1 VIVLQGPQSFPFGD
15 LGVALRLNLSLAFA
29 ICIFGLREDPEEVF
43 TLLRR
48 GQIKLYLLE
57 ATGKKGQVPTVLTTL
72 PDLSITAIVSPN
84 GGILTGK
91 WC

>member
-43 TLLRR
+43 TRAHYFAGLVNHGDRF
-48 GQIKLYLLE
+48 
-57 ATGKKGQVPTVLTTL
+57 A
-72 PDLSITAIVSPN
+72 
-84 GGILTGK
+84 
-91 WC
+91 